1 LPRVKIAA
9 KKTAASEYK
18 QLYRYILFKI
28 SILNS
33 LHHTIRVVTMG
44 FHMTRYLTYVFIIL
58 MSACAHHSPNTA
70 QSNTT
75 LLARMGGLPVLQVVV
90 SELID
95 NASKHPDLEN
105 SFKGIKLATLKE
117 SVVNQLCALSGGDC
131 IYEGET
137 MKNSHLDLKVTTAQF
152 EIFVQILRDSLNQ
165 HVATREKNELLK
177 ILAPMKREIVYS
189 AK

>member
-1 LPRVKIAA
+1 
-9 KKTAASEYK
+9 
-18 QLYRYILFKI
+18 
-28 SILNS
+28 
-33 LHHTIRVVTMG
+33 
-44 FHMTRYLTYVFIIL
+44 MTRYLTYVFIIL

-152 EIFVQILRDSLNQ
+152 EIFVQILR
-165 HVATREKNELLK
+165 
-177 ILAPMKREIVYS
+177 
-189 AK
+189 